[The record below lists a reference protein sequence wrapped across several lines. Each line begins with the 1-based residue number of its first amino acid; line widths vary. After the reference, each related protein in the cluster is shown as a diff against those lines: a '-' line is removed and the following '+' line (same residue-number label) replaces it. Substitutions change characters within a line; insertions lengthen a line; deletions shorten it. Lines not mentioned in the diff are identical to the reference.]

1 MGSRGKFLQQLLLG
15 LRFQARQNG
24 IGREQVG
31 DVHQE
36 SR

>member
-1 MGSRGKFLQQLLLG
+1 MGTSRKFLQQLLLG
-15 LRFQARQNG
+15 LRFEAWKNG